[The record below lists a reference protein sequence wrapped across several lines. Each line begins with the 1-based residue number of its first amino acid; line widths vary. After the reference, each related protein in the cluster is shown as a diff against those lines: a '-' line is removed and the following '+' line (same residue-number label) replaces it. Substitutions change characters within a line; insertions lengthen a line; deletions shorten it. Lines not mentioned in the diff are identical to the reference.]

1 LHPARGIV
9 AVKDLNLRIEP
20 GEVFGLL
27 GPNGSGKSTTL
38 KIILGLVSPTHG
50 RTEIFGRDSRLVESR
65 EAVGFLPENP
75 YFYKYLSGEETLR
88 FFGRLCGL
96 GGARLKEQINEL
108 IELVG
113 LTRARKRRLGT
124 YSKGMLQRI
133 GLAQA
138 LIHDPRLVILD
149 EPTAGVD
156 PAGSREIRDLILDLK
171 RRGITVLLSS
181 HLLAQAQEICDRVG
195 ILADGVLVRE
205 GHLQELIAIE
215 NQTELVIADA
225 STQLVNEIESVINRS
240 NAKLIE
246 CRKSTTTLERLFLEA
261 TAKNDEARM
270 SNDEVKMTNESASTL
285 QRFNASTLAKPYRAF
300 SIGRISAI
308 TLNTLTELTR
318 LRVFYVLL
326 VFALL
331 LIGSSIFMAQFSFQQ
346 EFQILKDVSLGAISI
361 FTSLLAIV
369 ATARLLPQD
378 IEDRTVYTILAKPV
392 PRFEYVLGKI
402 AGVLLLLAI
411 STLVMSAA
419 FLLVLFLREQ
429 AVIHATLGQMAGAPP
444 EQLADAL
451 RAIRSSALNI
461 DIFPGII
468 IIYLKACLLAA
479 LTLFVSTFATT
490 NIFTIVVMAFIYF
503 IGHLQAT
510 AREYWLQEHS
520 SGLLTRVFLAIVAL
534 LFPDLQAFN
543 LVDDIVAGTAIS
555 MAVFAKTAL
564 LGIFYTTIYTL
575 LAAFVFYGKEL

>member
-1 LHPARGIV
+1 
-9 AVKDLNLRIEP
+9 
-20 GEVFGLL
+20 
-27 GPNGSGKSTTL
+27 
-38 KIILGLVSPTHG
+38 
-50 RTEIFGRDSRLVESR
+50 
-65 EAVGFLPENP
+65 
-75 YFYKYLSGEETLR
+75 
-88 FFGRLCGL
+88 
-96 GGARLKEQINEL
+96 
-108 IELVG
+108 
-113 LTRARKRRLGT
+113 
-124 YSKGMLQRI
+124 
-133 GLAQA
+133 
-138 LIHDPRLVILD
+138 
-149 EPTAGVD
+149 
-156 PAGSREIRDLILDLK
+156 
-171 RRGITVLLSS
+171 
-181 HLLAQAQEICDRVG
+181 
-195 ILADGVLVRE
+195 
-205 GHLQELIAIE
+205 
-215 NQTELVIADA
+215 
-225 STQLVNEIESVINRS
+225 
-240 NAKLIE
+240 
-246 CRKSTTTLERLFLEA
+246 
-261 TAKNDEARM
+261 
-270 SNDEVKMTNESASTL
+270 MTNDGNDLTL

-300 SIGRISAI
+300 SLARIRAI
-308 TLNTLTELTR
+308 TFNTLTELTR

-331 LIGSSIFMAQFSFQQ
+331 LIGSSVFMAQFSFQQ

-378 IEDRTVYTILAKPV
+378 IEDRTIYTILAKPV

-419 FLLVLFLREQ
+419 FVAVLYLREQ
-429 AVIHATLGQMAGAPP
+429 TVIQTTLKQMAGAPP
-444 EQLADAL
+444 DQVNDAL
-451 RAIRSSALNI
+451 KLIRLSAFNI

-503 IGHLQAT
+503 IGHLEAT

-520 SGLLTRVFLAIVAL
+520 SGLLTRIFLAIIAL

-575 LAAFVFYGKEL
+575 LAAFIFYGREL